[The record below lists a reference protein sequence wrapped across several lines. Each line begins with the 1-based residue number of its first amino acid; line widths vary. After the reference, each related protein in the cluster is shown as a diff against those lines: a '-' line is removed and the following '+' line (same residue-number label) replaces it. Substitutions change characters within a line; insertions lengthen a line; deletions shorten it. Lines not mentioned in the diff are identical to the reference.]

1 MITKLSVNDRHSTSI
16 CPSNVTRDILERR
29 EKQFVSKEVL
39 TKRRYV
45 FDTKGQGFFRV
56 RSIGLRGQDDQSW
69 TMKYARL
76 RRSKVKSKSTKV
88 GPQVH
93 NDA

>member
-45 FDTKGQGFFRV
+45 LIQRDKGFSGYEVLDSEDKMISLGR
-56 RSIGLRGQDDQSW
+56 
-69 TMKYARL
+69 
-76 RRSKVKSKSTKV
+76 
-88 GPQVH
+88 
-93 NDA
+93 